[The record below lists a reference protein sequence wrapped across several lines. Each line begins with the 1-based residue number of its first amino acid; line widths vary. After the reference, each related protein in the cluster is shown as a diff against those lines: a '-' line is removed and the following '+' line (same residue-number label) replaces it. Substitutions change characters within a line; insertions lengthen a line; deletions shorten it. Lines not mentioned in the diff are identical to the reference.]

1 MDIFAHGLWTGVLYR
16 AANLERAD
24 KKQLRVRWAV
34 FWGVFPDLFAFTIPV
49 AILFYGLILGESE
62 LTALPSVHDR
72 TLTGSDH
79 SAQLFQ
85 YTHTLYNISH
95 SAVIF
100 LLTFFIVWFFAK
112 RPVWEMG
119 AWLLHV
125 LIDIPTHSNQ
135 FYPTPF
141 LWPVSHFGING
152 FPWASPG
159 FLTVNYL
166 LIAAAYSALYFVRKK
181 IKVRRNRTEKNSTE

>member
-1 MDIFAHGLWTGVLYR
+1 MDIFAHGLWAGVLTR
-16 AANLERAD
+16 AANFECAN
-24 KKQLRVRWAV
+24 KKPLRVRWAV
-34 FWGVFPDLFAFTIPV
+34 FWGVFPDLFTFIIPV
-49 AILFYGLILGESE
+49 GILFYGLILGESE
-62 LTALPSVHDR
+62 LPAWPR
-72 TLTGSDH
+72 THGRTVASPDEGIL
-79 SAQLFQ
+79 LFQ
-85 YTHTLYNISH
+85 YTHTLYSISH

-119 AWLLHV
+119 GWFLHV

-141 LWPVSHFGING
+141 LWPVSSFGVNG
-152 FPWASPG
+152 FPWANPV

-166 LIAAAYSALYFVRKK
+166 LIATAYSALYFVRKK
-181 IKVRRNRTEKNSTE
+181 TKMNHDRKEKNLV